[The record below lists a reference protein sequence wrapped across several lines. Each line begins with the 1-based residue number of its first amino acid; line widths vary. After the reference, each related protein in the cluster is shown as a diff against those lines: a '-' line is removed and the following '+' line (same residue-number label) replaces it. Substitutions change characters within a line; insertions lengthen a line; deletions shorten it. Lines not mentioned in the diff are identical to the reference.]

1 LEFKGTSA
9 FAYSCWVRSVNDPF
23 GSSNVAFCILRVVFL
38 HKDNRGMRTP
48 RRSGPFGVGAKL
60 DKLVDHI
67 GRQLESAAEIDR
79 SGLSQ
84 SWSEEQAVLEA
95 IPDYIFRIRRDGSVS
110 VAGSGTSRFL
120 AANESTP
127 GKRSAD
133 AAAKSEGQLK
143 KVQPRDIVSRLA
155 EELARRSR
163 QLVAKAEETGKIQA
177 FDLQLNHSGRTA
189 HYEVRA
195 AVFYRN
201 EVLAVVRDVTAR
213 REAEAALAK
222 LKEDL
227 ETKVQEQSS
236 ELTQLK
242 EAFQSQV
249 ALLAEEE
256 EVLKRSFSKLE
267 RLLEDT
273 IGAITTIV
281 QRKDPYTAG
290 HQQRVSQL
298 ACAMGREMGL
308 NSEQIRVIRIASLL
322 HDLGK
327 VFIPAE
333 ILAKPGKLSKVEFSM
348 VKAHP
353 EADYQILKTIDF
365 SCAIADI
372 VHQHHERL
380 DGSGYP
386 SGLKGDA
393 IHLEAK
399 IIAVAD
405 VVEAML
411 SSRPYRPAPGLDAA
425 LKEIED
431 GKGRLYDPDAVD
443 ACTKLF
449 REGKF
454 DFEAREGSSG

>member
-1 LEFKGTSA
+1 
-9 FAYSCWVRSVNDPF
+9 
-23 GSSNVAFCILRVVFL
+23 
-38 HKDNRGMRTP
+38 MRTP

-67 GRQLESAAEIDR
+67 GRQLESAAEQDK

-84 SWSEEQAVLEA
+84 SWSEEQAVLQS

-110 VAGSGTSRFL
+110 VVGSGTSRFL
-120 AANESTP
+120 EANDPTP
-127 GKRSAD
+127 GKREAGT
-133 AAAKSEGQLK
+133 AAKSGDQLK
-143 KVQPRDIVSRLA
+143 KKSQSQDTVSRLA

-163 QLVAKAEETGKIQA
+163 QLVAKAEETGKVQA
-177 FDLQLNHSGRTA
+177 FDLQLNHAGRTT

-213 REAEAALAK
+213 RVAEEAMAK
-222 LKEDL
+222 LKEAL
-227 ETKVQEQSS
+227 EAKVQEQSS
-236 ELTQLK
+236 ELTQLR
-242 EAFQSQV
+242 EAFQRQV

-256 EVLKRSFSKLE
+256 EVSKKSFSKVE

-273 IGAITTIV
+273 IGAIVTIV
-281 QRKDPYTAG
+281 QKKDPYTAG

-298 ACAMGREMGL
+298 ACAIGREMGL

-327 VFIPAE
+327 VFIPTE

-348 VKAHP
+348 VKSHP

-386 SGLKGDA
+386 LGLKGDA
-393 IHLEAK
+393 ILLEAR
-399 IIAVAD
+399 IISVAD
-405 VVEAML
+405 VVEAMV
-411 SSRPYRPAPGLDAA
+411 SSRPYRPAPGLEAA
-425 LKEIED
+425 MKEIEE
-431 GKGRLYDPDAVD
+431 GKGKAYDPDAVD

-454 DFEAREGSSG
+454 DFEAKEGSSG

>member
-1 LEFKGTSA
+1 
-9 FAYSCWVRSVNDPF
+9 
-23 GSSNVAFCILRVVFL
+23 
-38 HKDNRGMRTP
+38 MRTP

-67 GRQLESAAEIDR
+67 GRQLESAAEQDK

-84 SWSEEQAVLEA
+84 SWSEEQAVLQS

-110 VAGSGTSRFL
+110 VVGSGTSRFL
-120 AANESTP
+120 EANDPTP
-127 GKRSAD
+127 GKREAGT
-133 AAAKSEGQLK
+133 AAKSGDQLK
-143 KVQPRDIVSRLA
+143 KKSQSQDTVSRLA

-163 QLVAKAEETGKIQA
+163 QLVAKAEETGKVQA
-177 FDLQLNHSGRTA
+177 FDLQLNHAGRTT

-213 REAEAALAK
+213 RVAEEAMAK
-222 LKEDL
+222 LKEAL
-227 ETKVQEQSS
+227 EAKVQEQSS
-236 ELTQLK
+236 ELTQLR
-242 EAFQSQV
+242 EAFQRQV

-256 EVLKRSFSKLE
+256 EVSKKSFSKVE

-273 IGAITTIV
+273 IGAIVTIV
-281 QRKDPYTAG
+281 QKKDPYTAG

-298 ACAMGREMGL
+298 ACAIGREMGL

-327 VFIPAE
+327 VFIPTE

-348 VKAHP
+348 VKSHP
-353 EADYQILKTIDF
+353 EADYQILKKIDF

-372 VHQHHERL
+372 VRQHHERL

-386 SGLKGDA
+386 LGLKGDA
-393 IHLEAK
+393 ILLEAR
-399 IIAVAD
+399 IISVAD
-405 VVEAML
+405 VVEAMV
-411 SSRPYRPAPGLDAA
+411 SSRPYRPAPGLEAA
-425 LKEIED
+425 MKEIEE
-431 GKGRLYDPDAVD
+431 GKGKAYDPDAVD

-454 DFEAREGSSG
+454 DFEAKEGSSG

>member
-1 LEFKGTSA
+1 
-9 FAYSCWVRSVNDPF
+9 
-23 GSSNVAFCILRVVFL
+23 
-38 HKDNRGMRTP
+38 MRTP

-67 GRQLESAAEIDR
+67 GRQLESAAEQDK

-84 SWSEEQAVLEA
+84 SWSEEQAVLQS

-110 VAGSGTSRFL
+110 VVGSGTSRFL
-120 AANESTP
+120 EANDPTP
-127 GKRSAD
+127 GKREAGT
-133 AAAKSEGQLK
+133 AAKSGDQLK
-143 KVQPRDIVSRLA
+143 KKSQSQDTVSRLA

-163 QLVAKAEETGKIQA
+163 QLVAKAEETGKVQA
-177 FDLQLNHSGRTA
+177 FDLQLNHAGRTT

-213 REAEAALAK
+213 RVAEEAMAK
-222 LKEDL
+222 LKEAL
-227 ETKVQEQSS
+227 EAKVQEQSS
-236 ELTQLK
+236 ELTQLR
-242 EAFQSQV
+242 EAFQRQV

-256 EVLKRSFSKLE
+256 EVSKKSFSKVE

-273 IGAITTIV
+273 IGAIVTIV
-281 QRKDPYTAG
+281 QKKDPYTAG

-298 ACAMGREMGL
+298 ACAIGREMGL

-327 VFIPAE
+327 VFIPTE

-348 VKAHP
+348 VKSHP

-372 VHQHHERL
+372 VRQHHERL

-386 SGLKGDA
+386 LGLKGDA
-393 IHLEAK
+393 ILLEAR
-399 IIAVAD
+399 IISVAD
-405 VVEAML
+405 VVEAMV
-411 SSRPYRPAPGLDAA
+411 SSRPYRPAPGLEAA
-425 LKEIED
+425 MKELEE
-431 GKGRLYDPDAVD
+431 GKGKAYDPDAVD

-454 DFEAREGSSG
+454 DFEAKEGSSG

>member
-1 LEFKGTSA
+1 
-9 FAYSCWVRSVNDPF
+9 
-23 GSSNVAFCILRVVFL
+23 
-38 HKDNRGMRTP
+38 MRTP

-67 GRQLESAAEIDR
+67 GRQLESAAEENR

-84 SWSEEQAVLEA
+84 SWSEEQAVLQS
-95 IPDYIFRIRRDGSVS
+95 IPDYIFRIRRNGSVS
-110 VAGSGTSRFL
+110 VVGSGTSRFL
-120 AANESTP
+120 ASNDPVP

-133 AAAKSEGQLK
+133 TAAKSEGQLK
-143 KVQPRDIVSRLA
+143 KKGQPQDTVSRLA

-163 QLVAKAEETGKIQA
+163 QLVAKAEETGKVQA
-177 FDLQLNHSGRTA
+177 FDMQLNHAGRTTY
-189 HYEVRA
+189 YEVRA

-201 EVLAVVRDVTAR
+201 EVLAVVRDVTVR

-227 ETKVQEQSS
+227 ETKVQEQSG

-242 EAFQSQV
+242 DAFQSQV
-249 ALLAEEE
+249 ALLSEEE
-256 EVLKRSFSKLE
+256 EVLRKSFGRME
-267 RLLEDT
+267 RLLDDT
-273 IGAITTIV
+273 IGAIATIV
-281 QRKDPYTAG
+281 QKRDPYTAG

-298 ACAMGREMGL
+298 ACAIGREMGL
-308 NSEQIRVIRIASLL
+308 KSEQIQVIRIASLL

-327 VFIPAE
+327 VFIPTE
-333 ILAKPGKLSKVEFSM
+333 ILAKPGKLTKVEFSM
-348 VKAHP
+348 VKSHP
-353 EADYQILKTIDF
+353 DADYQILKNIDF

-386 SGLKGDA
+386 QGLKGDA

-405 VVEAML
+405 VVEAMV
-411 SSRPYRPAPGLDAA
+411 SSRPYRPAPGLEAA
-425 LKEIED
+425 MKEIAD

-443 ACTKLF
+443 ACIKLF
-449 REGKF
+449 REGKL
-454 DFEAREGSSG
+454 DFEVQGGSSG

>member
-1 LEFKGTSA
+1 
-9 FAYSCWVRSVNDPF
+9 
-23 GSSNVAFCILRVVFL
+23 
-38 HKDNRGMRTP
+38 MRTP

-67 GRQLESAAEIDR
+67 GRQLESAAEQDK

-84 SWSEEQAVLEA
+84 SWSEEQAVLQS

-110 VAGSGTSRFL
+110 VVGSGTSRFL
-120 AANESTP
+120 EANDPTP
-127 GKRSAD
+127 GKRD
-133 AAAKSEGQLK
+133 VGTAARPGDQLK
-143 KVQPRDIVSRLA
+143 KKSQSQDTVSRLA

-163 QLVAKAEETGKIQA
+163 QLVAKAEETGKVQA
-177 FDLQLNHSGRTA
+177 FDLQLNHAGRTT

-213 REAEAALAK
+213 RVAEEAMAK
-222 LKEDL
+222 LKEAL
-227 ETKVQEQSS
+227 EAKLQEQSS
-236 ELTQLK
+236 ELTQLR
-242 EAFQSQV
+242 EAFQRQV

-256 EVLKRSFSKLE
+256 EVSKKSFSKVE

-273 IGAITTIV
+273 IGAIVTIV
-281 QRKDPYTAG
+281 QKKDPYTAG

-298 ACAMGREMGL
+298 ACAIGREMGL

-327 VFIPAE
+327 VFIPTE

-348 VKAHP
+348 VKSHP

-372 VHQHHERL
+372 VRQHHERL

-386 SGLKGDA
+386 LGLKGDA
-393 IHLEAK
+393 ILLEAR
-399 IIAVAD
+399 IISVAD
-405 VVEAML
+405 VVEAMV
-411 SSRPYRPAPGLDAA
+411 SSRPYRPAPGLEAA
-425 LKEIED
+425 MKEIEE
-431 GKGRLYDPDAVD
+431 GKGKAYDPDAVD

-454 DFEAREGSSG
+454 DFEAKEGSSG

>member
-1 LEFKGTSA
+1 
-9 FAYSCWVRSVNDPF
+9 
-23 GSSNVAFCILRVVFL
+23 
-38 HKDNRGMRTP
+38 MRTP

-67 GRQLESAAEIDR
+67 GRQLESAAEQDK

-84 SWSEEQAVLEA
+84 SWSEEQAVLQS

-110 VAGSGTSRFL
+110 VVGSGTSRFL
-120 AANESTP
+120 EANDPTP
-127 GKRSAD
+127 GKRD
-133 AAAKSEGQLK
+133 VGTAARPGDQLK
-143 KVQPRDIVSRLA
+143 KKSQSQDTVSRLA

-163 QLVAKAEETGKIQA
+163 QLVAKAEETGKVQA
-177 FDLQLNHSGRTA
+177 FDLQLNHAGRTT

-213 REAEAALAK
+213 RVAEEAMAK
-222 LKEDL
+222 LKEAL
-227 ETKVQEQSS
+227 EAKVQEQSS
-236 ELTQLK
+236 ELTQLR
-242 EAFQSQV
+242 EAFQRQV

-256 EVLKRSFSKLE
+256 EVSKKSFSKVE

-273 IGAITTIV
+273 IGAIVTIV
-281 QRKDPYTAG
+281 QKKDPYTAG

-298 ACAMGREMGL
+298 ACAIGREMGL

-327 VFIPAE
+327 VFIPTE

-348 VKAHP
+348 VKSHP

-372 VHQHHERL
+372 VRQHHERL

-386 SGLKGDA
+386 LGLKGDA
-393 IHLEAK
+393 ILLEAR
-399 IIAVAD
+399 IISVAD
-405 VVEAML
+405 VVEAMV
-411 SSRPYRPAPGLDAA
+411 SSRPYRPAPGLEAA
-425 LKEIED
+425 MKEIEE
-431 GKGRLYDPDAVD
+431 GKGKAYDPDAVD

-454 DFEAREGSSG
+454 DFEAKEGNSG

>member
-1 LEFKGTSA
+1 
-9 FAYSCWVRSVNDPF
+9 
-23 GSSNVAFCILRVVFL
+23 
-38 HKDNRGMRTP
+38 MRTP

-67 GRQLESAAEIDR
+67 GRQLESAAEQDK

-84 SWSEEQAVLEA
+84 SWSEEQAVLQS

-110 VAGSGTSRFL
+110 VVGSGTSRFL
-120 AANESTP
+120 EANDPTP
-127 GKRSAD
+127 GKRD
-133 AAAKSEGQLK
+133 VGTAARPGDQLK
-143 KVQPRDIVSRLA
+143 KKSQSQDTVSRLA

-163 QLVAKAEETGKIQA
+163 QLVAKAEETGKVQA
-177 FDLQLNHSGRTA
+177 FDLQLNHAGRTT

-213 REAEAALAK
+213 RVAEEAMAK
-222 LKEDL
+222 LKEAL
-227 ETKVQEQSS
+227 EAKVQEQSS
-236 ELTQLK
+236 ELTQLR
-242 EAFQSQV
+242 EAFQRQV

-256 EVLKRSFSKLE
+256 EVSKKSFSKVE

-273 IGAITTIV
+273 IGAIVTIV
-281 QRKDPYTAG
+281 QKKDPYTAG

-298 ACAMGREMGL
+298 ACAIGREMGL

-327 VFIPAE
+327 VFIPTE

-348 VKAHP
+348 VKSHP

-372 VHQHHERL
+372 VRQHHERL

-386 SGLKGDA
+386 LGLKGDA
-393 IHLEAK
+393 ILLEAR
-399 IIAVAD
+399 IISVAD
-405 VVEAML
+405 VVEAMV
-411 SSRPYRPAPGLDAA
+411 SSRPYRPAPGLEAA
-425 LKEIED
+425 MKEIEE
-431 GKGRLYDPDAVD
+431 GKGKAYDPDAVD

-454 DFEAREGSSG
+454 DFEAKEGSSG

>member
-1 LEFKGTSA
+1 
-9 FAYSCWVRSVNDPF
+9 
-23 GSSNVAFCILRVVFL
+23 
-38 HKDNRGMRTP
+38 MRTP

-67 GRQLESAAEIDR
+67 GRQLESAAEEGK
-79 SGLSQ
+79 SGLSEN
-84 SWSEEQAVLEA
+84 WSEEQAVLQS
-95 IPDYIFRIRRDGSVS
+95 IPDYIFRIRRNGSVS
-110 VAGSGTSRFL
+110 VVGSGTRRYL
-120 AANESTP
+120 AANDPMP
-127 GKRSAD
+127 GKHGTD
-133 AAAKSEGQLK
+133 AAAKSGDQLK
-143 KVQPRDIVSRLA
+143 KKAQGQDTVSRLA

-177 FDLQLNHSGRTA
+177 FDLQLNHAGRSA

-201 EVLAVVRDVTAR
+201 EVLAVVRDVTVR

-222 LKEDL
+222 TKEDL
-227 ETKVQEQSS
+227 ESTVKEQSN

-242 EAFQSQV
+242 EAFQSHV
-249 ALLAEEE
+249 ASLAEEE
-256 EVLKRSFSKLE
+256 EALRQGFSKVE
-267 RLLEDT
+267 RLLNDT
-273 IGAITTIV
+273 IGAIATIV
-281 QRKDPYTAG
+281 QRKDPYIAG

-308 NSEQIRVIRIASLL
+308 KSEQIRVIRIASFL

-327 VFIPAE
+327 VFIPTE
-333 ILAKPGKLSKVEFSM
+333 ILAKPGKLSKVEYSM
-348 VKAHP
+348 VKSHP
-353 EADYQILKTIDF
+353 DADYQILKKIDF

-386 SGLKGDA
+386 LGLKGDD
-393 IHLEAK
+393 IHLEAR
-399 IIAVAD
+399 IIGVAD
-405 VVEAML
+405 VVEAMV

-425 LKEIED
+425 MKEIED
-431 GKGRLYDPDAVD
+431 GRGKLYDPDAVD
-443 ACTKLF
+443 ACTRLF

-454 DFEAREGSSG
+454 EFESQGGSSG

>member
-1 LEFKGTSA
+1 
-9 FAYSCWVRSVNDPF
+9 
-23 GSSNVAFCILRVVFL
+23 
-38 HKDNRGMRTP
+38 MRTP

-67 GRQLESAAEIDR
+67 GRQLESAAEQDK

-84 SWSEEQAVLEA
+84 SWSEEQAVLQS

-110 VAGSGTSRFL
+110 VVGSGTSRFL
-120 AANESTP
+120 EANDPTP
-127 GKRSAD
+127 GKREAGT
-133 AAAKSEGQLK
+133 AAKSGDQLK
-143 KVQPRDIVSRLA
+143 KKSQSQDTVSRLA

-163 QLVAKAEETGKIQA
+163 QLVAKAEETGKVQA
-177 FDLQLNHSGRTA
+177 FDLQLNHAGRTT

-213 REAEAALAK
+213 RVAEEAMAK
-222 LKEDL
+222 LKEAL
-227 ETKVQEQSS
+227 EAKVQEQSS
-236 ELTQLK
+236 ELTQLR
-242 EAFQSQV
+242 EAFQRQV

-256 EVLKRSFSKLE
+256 EVSKKSFSKVE

-273 IGAITTIV
+273 IGAIVTIV
-281 QRKDPYTAG
+281 QKKDPYTAG

-298 ACAMGREMGL
+298 ACAIGREMGL

-327 VFIPAE
+327 VFIPTE

-348 VKAHP
+348 VKSHP

-372 VHQHHERL
+372 VRQHHERL

-386 SGLKGDA
+386 LGLKGDA
-393 IHLEAK
+393 ILLEAR
-399 IIAVAD
+399 IISVAD
-405 VVEAML
+405 VVEAMV
-411 SSRPYRPAPGLDAA
+411 SSRPYRPAPGLEAA
-425 LKEIED
+425 MKEIEE
-431 GKGRLYDPDAVD
+431 GKGKAYDPDAVD

-454 DFEAREGSSG
+454 DFEAKEGSSG

>member
-1 LEFKGTSA
+1 
-9 FAYSCWVRSVNDPF
+9 
-23 GSSNVAFCILRVVFL
+23 
-38 HKDNRGMRTP
+38 MRTP
-48 RRSGPFGVGAKL
+48 RRSGPFGIGAKL

-84 SWSEEQAVLEA
+84 SWSEEQAVLQS

-110 VAGSGTSRFL
+110 VVGSGTSRFL
-120 AANESTP
+120 AANDPMP
-127 GKRSAD
+127 GKRDAD
-133 AAAKSEGQLK
+133 TAAKPGDQPKK
-143 KVQPRDIVSRLA
+143 KVQPQDTVSRLA

-163 QLVAKAEETGKIQA
+163 QLVAKAEETGKVQA
-177 FDLQLNHSGRTA
+177 FDLQLNHAGRTT

-201 EVLAVVRDVTAR
+201 EVLAVVRDVTVR
-213 REAEAALAK
+213 REAEDALVK
-222 LKEDL
+222 LKEAL

-236 ELTQLK
+236 ELNQLK
-242 EAFQSQV
+242 EVFQSQV

-256 EVLKRSFSKLE
+256 EVLKKSFSKVE
-267 RLLEDT
+267 RLLEDI

-281 QRKDPYTAG
+281 QKKDPYTAG

-298 ACAMGREMGL
+298 ACAIGREMGL
-308 NSEQIRVIRIASLL
+308 KSEQIRVIRIASLL

-353 EADYQILKTIDF
+353 DADYQILKTIDF

-386 SGLKGDA
+386 LGLKGDA
-393 IHLEAK
+393 IYLEAK

-405 VVEAML
+405 VVEAMV
-411 SSRPYRPAPGLDAA
+411 SNRPYRPAPGLDAA
-425 LKEIED
+425 MKEIED
-431 GKGRLYDPDAVD
+431 GKGRLYDSDAVD

-449 REGKF
+449 REGKI
-454 DFEAREGSSG
+454 DFEVQGGSSG

>member
-1 LEFKGTSA
+1 
-9 FAYSCWVRSVNDPF
+9 
-23 GSSNVAFCILRVVFL
+23 
-38 HKDNRGMRTP
+38 MRTP
-48 RRSGPFGVGAKL
+48 RRSGLFGVGAKL

-67 GRQLESAAEIDR
+67 GRQLESAAEQDK

-84 SWSEEQAVLEA
+84 SWSEEQAVLQS

-110 VAGSGTSRFL
+110 VVGSGTSRFL
-120 AANESTP
+120 EANDPTP
-127 GKRSAD
+127 GKREAGT
-133 AAAKSEGQLK
+133 AAKSGDQLK
-143 KVQPRDIVSRLA
+143 KKSQSQDTVSRLA

-163 QLVAKAEETGKIQA
+163 QLVAKAEETGKVQA
-177 FDLQLNHSGRTA
+177 FDLQLNHAGRTT

-213 REAEAALAK
+213 RVAEEAMAK
-222 LKEDL
+222 LKEAL
-227 ETKVQEQSS
+227 EAKLQEQSS
-236 ELTQLK
+236 ELTQLR
-242 EAFQSQV
+242 EAFQRQV

-256 EVLKRSFSKLE
+256 EVSKKSFSKVE

-273 IGAITTIV
+273 IGAIVTIV
-281 QRKDPYTAG
+281 QKKDPYTAG

-298 ACAMGREMGL
+298 ACAIGREMGL

-327 VFIPAE
+327 VFIPTE

-348 VKAHP
+348 VKSHP

-372 VHQHHERL
+372 VRQHHERL

-386 SGLKGDA
+386 LGLKGDA
-393 IHLEAK
+393 ILLEAR
-399 IIAVAD
+399 IISVAD
-405 VVEAML
+405 VVEAMV
-411 SSRPYRPAPGLDAA
+411 SSRPYRPAPGLEAA
-425 LKEIED
+425 MKEIEE
-431 GKGRLYDPDAVD
+431 GKGKAYDPDAVD

-454 DFEAREGSSG
+454 DFEAKEGSSG

>member
-1 LEFKGTSA
+1 
-9 FAYSCWVRSVNDPF
+9 
-23 GSSNVAFCILRVVFL
+23 
-38 HKDNRGMRTP
+38 MRTP

-67 GRQLESAAEIDR
+67 GRQLESAAEQDK

-84 SWSEEQAVLEA
+84 SWSEEQAVLQS

-110 VAGSGTSRFL
+110 VVGSGTSRFL
-120 AANESTP
+120 EANDPTP
-127 GKRSAD
+127 GKREAGT
-133 AAAKSEGQLK
+133 AAKSGDQLK
-143 KVQPRDIVSRLA
+143 KKSQSQDTVSRLA

-163 QLVAKAEETGKIQA
+163 QLVAKAEETGKVQA
-177 FDLQLNHSGRTA
+177 FDLQLNHAGRTT

-213 REAEAALAK
+213 RVAEEAMAK
-222 LKEDL
+222 LKEAL
-227 ETKVQEQSS
+227 EAKVQEQSS
-236 ELTQLK
+236 ELTQLR
-242 EAFQSQV
+242 EAFQRQV

-256 EVLKRSFSKLE
+256 EVSKKSFSKVE

-273 IGAITTIV
+273 IGAIVTIV
-281 QRKDPYTAG
+281 QKKDPYTAG

-298 ACAMGREMGL
+298 ACAIGREMGL

-327 VFIPAE
+327 VFIPTE

-348 VKAHP
+348 VKSHP

-372 VHQHHERL
+372 VRQHHERL

-386 SGLKGDA
+386 LGLKGDA
-393 IHLEAK
+393 ILLEAR
-399 IIAVAD
+399 IISVAD
-405 VVEAML
+405 VVEAMV
-411 SSRPYRPAPGLDAA
+411 SSRPYRPAPGLEAA
-425 LKEIED
+425 MKEIEE
-431 GKGRLYDPDAVD
+431 GKGKAYDSDAVN

-454 DFEAREGSSG
+454 DFEAKEGSSG

>member
-1 LEFKGTSA
+1 
-9 FAYSCWVRSVNDPF
+9 
-23 GSSNVAFCILRVVFL
+23 
-38 HKDNRGMRTP
+38 MRTP

-67 GRQLESAAEIDR
+67 GRQLESAAEEDR

-84 SWSEEQAVLEA
+84 SWSEEQAVLQS
-95 IPDYIFRIRRDGSVS
+95 IPDYIFRIRRNGSVS
-110 VAGSGTSRFL
+110 VVGSGTRRFL
-120 AANESTP
+120 EANDPMPS
-127 GKRSAD
+127 KRD
-133 AAAKSEGQLK
+133 GDTAAKSGGQLK
-143 KVQPRDIVSRLA
+143 KKVQPQDTVSRLA

-163 QLVAKAEETGKIQA
+163 QLVAKAEETGRVQA
-177 FDLQLNHSGRTA
+177 FDLQLNHAGRTT

-201 EVLAVVRDVTAR
+201 EVLAVVRDVTVR
-213 REAEAALAK
+213 REAEAASAK

-242 EAFQSQV
+242 EVFQAQV

-256 EVLKRSFSKLE
+256 EVLKKSFSKVE

-273 IGAITTIV
+273 IGAISTIV
-281 QRKDPYTAG
+281 QKKDPYTAG
-290 HQQRVSQL
+290 HQQRVSKL
-298 ACAMGREMGL
+298 ACAIGREMSL

-353 EADYQILKTIDF
+353 DADYQILKTIDF

-386 SGLKGDA
+386 AGLKGDA

-405 VVEAML
+405 VVEAMV

-425 LKEIED
+425 MKEIED

-454 DFEAREGSSG
+454 NFEAQEGSSG

>member
-1 LEFKGTSA
+1 
-9 FAYSCWVRSVNDPF
+9 
-23 GSSNVAFCILRVVFL
+23 
-38 HKDNRGMRTP
+38 MRTP

-67 GRQLESAAEIDR
+67 GRQLESAAEQDK

-84 SWSEEQAVLEA
+84 SWSEEQAVLQS

-110 VAGSGTSRFL
+110 VVGSGTSRFL
-120 AANESTP
+120 EANDPTP
-127 GKRSAD
+127 GKREAGT
-133 AAAKSEGQLK
+133 AAKSGDQLK
-143 KVQPRDIVSRLA
+143 KKSQSQDTVSRLA

-163 QLVAKAEETGKIQA
+163 QLVAKAEETGKVQA
-177 FDLQLNHSGRTA
+177 FDLQLNHAGRTT

-213 REAEAALAK
+213 RVAEEAMAK
-222 LKEDL
+222 LKEAL
-227 ETKVQEQSS
+227 EAKLQEQSS
-236 ELTQLK
+236 ELTQLR
-242 EAFQSQV
+242 EAFQRQV

-256 EVLKRSFSKLE
+256 EVSKKSFSKVE

-273 IGAITTIV
+273 IGAIVTIV
-281 QRKDPYTAG
+281 QKKDPYTAG

-298 ACAMGREMGL
+298 ACAIGREMGL

-327 VFIPAE
+327 VFIPTE

-348 VKAHP
+348 VKSHP

-386 SGLKGDA
+386 LGLKGDA
-393 IHLEAK
+393 IHLEAR
-399 IIAVAD
+399 IISVAD
-405 VVEAML
+405 VVEAMV
-411 SSRPYRPAPGLDAA
+411 SSRPYRPAPGLEAA
-425 LKEIED
+425 MKEIEE
-431 GKGRLYDPDAVD
+431 GKGKAYDPDAVD

-454 DFEAREGSSG
+454 DFEAKEGNSG

>member
-1 LEFKGTSA
+1 
-9 FAYSCWVRSVNDPF
+9 
-23 GSSNVAFCILRVVFL
+23 
-38 HKDNRGMRTP
+38 MRTP

-67 GRQLESAAEIDR
+67 GRQLESAAEQDK

-84 SWSEEQAVLEA
+84 SWSEEQAVLQS

-110 VAGSGTSRFL
+110 VVGSGTSRFL
-120 AANESTP
+120 EANDPTP
-127 GKRSAD
+127 GKREAGT
-133 AAAKSEGQLK
+133 AAKSGDQLK
-143 KVQPRDIVSRLA
+143 KKSQSQDTVSRLA

-163 QLVAKAEETGKIQA
+163 QLVAKAEETGKVQA
-177 FDLQLNHSGRTA
+177 FDLQLNHAGRTT

-213 REAEAALAK
+213 RVAEEAMAK
-222 LKEDL
+222 LKEAL
-227 ETKVQEQSS
+227 EAKVQEQSS
-236 ELTQLK
+236 ELTQLR
-242 EAFQSQV
+242 EAFQRQV

-256 EVLKRSFSKLE
+256 EVSKKSFSKVE

-273 IGAITTIV
+273 IGAIVTIV
-281 QRKDPYTAG
+281 QKKDPYTAG

-298 ACAMGREMGL
+298 ACAIGREMGL

-327 VFIPAE
+327 VFIPTE

-348 VKAHP
+348 VKSHP

-386 SGLKGDA
+386 LGLKGDA
-393 IHLEAK
+393 IHLEAR
-399 IIAVAD
+399 IISVAD
-405 VVEAML
+405 VVEAMV
-411 SSRPYRPAPGLDAA
+411 SSRPYRPAPGLEAA
-425 LKEIED
+425 MKEIEE
-431 GKGRLYDPDAVD
+431 GKGKAYDPDAVD
-443 ACTKLF
+443 ACTKVF

-454 DFEAREGSSG
+454 DFEAKEGSSG

>member
-1 LEFKGTSA
+1 
-9 FAYSCWVRSVNDPF
+9 
-23 GSSNVAFCILRVVFL
+23 
-38 HKDNRGMRTP
+38 MRTP

-60 DKLVDHI
+60 DRLVDHI
-67 GRQLESAAEIDR
+67 GRQLESAAEENT

-84 SWSEEQAVLEA
+84 SWSEEQAVLQS

-110 VAGSGTSRFL
+110 VVGSGTSRFL
-120 AANESTP
+120 AANDPMS
-127 GKRSAD
+127 GKRGAD
-133 AAAKSEGQLK
+133 AAAGSGDQLK
-143 KVQPRDIVSRLA
+143 KKAQGQDTVSRLA

-163 QLVAKAEETGKIQA
+163 QLVAKAEETGKVQA
-177 FDLQLNHSGRTA
+177 FDLQLTHAGRTTY
-189 HYEVRA
+189 YEVRA

-201 EVLAVVRDVTAR
+201 EVLAVVRDVTVR
-213 REAEAALAK
+213 REAEAAMAK

-227 ETKVQEQSS
+227 EAKVQEQSN
-236 ELTQLK
+236 ELNQLK
-242 EAFQSQV
+242 EAFQSQMT
-249 ALLAEEE
+249 LLAEEE
-256 EVLKRSFSKLE
+256 EVLKKSFSKVE

-273 IGAITTIV
+273 IGAIATIV
-281 QRKDPYTAG
+281 QKKDPYTAG

-298 ACAMGREMGL
+298 ACAIGREMGL
-308 NSEQIRVIRIASLL
+308 NSEQIRVIRIAALL

-327 VFIPAE
+327 VFIPTE
-333 ILAKPGKLSKVEFSM
+333 ILAKPGKLSKVEYAM
-348 VKAHP
+348 VKSHP
-353 EADYQILKTIDF
+353 DADYQILKKIDF

-386 SGLKGDA
+386 QGLKGDA

-405 VVEAML
+405 VVEAMV

-425 LKEIED
+425 MKEIED
-431 GKGRLYDPDAVD
+431 GKGRLFDPDAVD

-449 REGKF
+449 REGEF
-454 DFEAREGSSG
+454 DFEAQGGSGG

>member
-1 LEFKGTSA
+1 
-9 FAYSCWVRSVNDPF
+9 
-23 GSSNVAFCILRVVFL
+23 
-38 HKDNRGMRTP
+38 MRTP
-48 RRSGPFGVGAKL
+48 RRSGSFGVGSKL
-60 DKLVDHI
+60 DKLIDHI
-67 GRQLESAAEIDR
+67 GRQLESAAEVNR

-84 SWSEEQAVLEA
+84 DWSEEQAVLQA
-95 IPDYIFRIRRDGSVS
+95 IPDYIFRIRGNGSVM
-110 VAGSGTSRFL
+110 VVGSGTSRFM
-120 AANESTP
+120 AAHDSVP
-127 GKRSAD
+127 GKRNTD
-133 AAAKSEGQLK
+133 AAPKPEGQPK
-143 KVQPRDIVSRLA
+143 KAQPKDTVSRLA

-163 QLVAKAEETGKIQA
+163 QLAAKIAETGKVQA
-177 FDLQLNHSGRTA
+177 FDLQLNHGGRTT

-195 AVFYRN
+195 GIFYEN
-201 EVLAVVRDVTAR
+201 EVLAVVRDVTVR
-213 REAEAALAK
+213 REAEEALAK
-222 LKEDL
+222 LKETL
-227 ETKVQEQSS
+227 EAKVQEQSS

-249 ALLAEEE
+249 AMLAEEE
-256 EVLKRSFSKLE
+256 ELLRSSFSKVE

-298 ACAMGREMGL
+298 ACAIGREMGL
-308 NSEQIRVIRIASLL
+308 RSEQIRVIRIASLL

-353 EADYQILKTIDF
+353 DADYQILKTIDF

-386 SGLKGDA
+386 LGLKGDA

-405 VVEAML
+405 VVEAMV
-411 SSRPYRPAPGLDAA
+411 SDRPYRPAPGLDAA
-425 LKEIED
+425 MKEIED

-443 ACTKLF
+443 ACIRLF
-449 REGKF
+449 REGKI
-454 DFEAREGSSG
+454 DLEVQGGSSG

>member
-1 LEFKGTSA
+1 
-9 FAYSCWVRSVNDPF
+9 
-23 GSSNVAFCILRVVFL
+23 
-38 HKDNRGMRTP
+38 MRTP

-60 DKLVDHI
+60 DKLVEHI
-67 GRQLESAAEIDR
+67 GRQLESAAEEGK
-79 SGLSQ
+79 SGLSE
-84 SWSEEQAVLEA
+84 SWSEEQAILEA

-110 VAGSGTSRFL
+110 VAGGGTRRFL
-120 AANESTP
+120 PANDPVPVKS
-127 GKRSAD
+127 GLN
-133 AAAKSEGQLK
+133 AAAKPGSELK
-143 KVQPRDIVSRLA
+143 TRSQDIVSRLA

-163 QLVAKAEETGKIQA
+163 QLVAKAEETGKVQT
-177 FDLQLNHSGRTA
+177 FDLQLNQAGRTK

-213 REAEAALAK
+213 REAEADLVK
-222 LKEDL
+222 LKEEL
-227 ETKVQEQSS
+227 ERKVQEQAN
-236 ELTQLK
+236 ELNQLK
-242 EAFQSQV
+242 EVFQGQV
-249 ALLAEEE
+249 TLLAEEE
-256 EVLKRSFSKLE
+256 EVLRRNFAKME

-298 ACAMGREMGL
+298 ACAIAREMGL
-308 NSEQIRVIRIASLL
+308 NSEQIRVVRIASLL

-333 ILAKPGKLSKVEFSM
+333 ILAKPGRLSKVEYSM
-348 VKAHP
+348 VKSHP
-353 EADYQILKTIDF
+353 DADYQILKQIDF
-365 SCAIADI
+365 SCDIADI

-393 IHLEAK
+393 IHLEAR

-405 VVEAML
+405 VVEAMV
-411 SSRPYRPAPGLDAA
+411 SSRPHRPASGLDAA
-425 LKEIED
+425 MKEIED
-431 GKGRLYDPDAVD
+431 GKGKLYDPAAVD
-443 ACTKLF
+443 ACIKVF
-449 REGKF
+449 REGGFKF
-454 DFEAREGSSG
+454 EVQGGESG